1 MALGYRV
8 FTEIERPPQALFNRF
23 GNIPTPDLADAMN
36 RTGVVS
42 AGIRPVYQPM
52 PPICGPGVTIGMA
65 DGSGLNVLKMG
76 IEMAQA
82 GDVLVIAARG
92 NTQHAL
98 LGGNLCVGLKSRG
111 LAGAVVD
118 GAVRDAGQ
126 IQSVGFPVHSRGL
139 AINAGPKSGPGEINV
154 PVAFGNAVI
163 FPGDI
168 IVADEEG
175 IVAVPLAHAEA
186 VLQKVEALR
195 ATFASLQPTLRR
207 GEVTNIANIRRE
219 MEAEG
224 CDFINGAFT
233 RERLS

>member
-8 FTEIERPPQALFNRF
+8 FTEIERPPQTLLNRL

-52 PPICGPGVTIGMA
+52 PPICGPGVTVGLA
-65 DGSGLNVLKMG
+65 DGSCLNVLKMG

-111 LAGAVVD
+111 LPGPSLTARSATRGKFNRSA
-118 GAVRDAGQ
+118 
-126 IQSVGFPVHSRGL
+126 FPST
-139 AINAGPKSGPGEINV
+139 
-154 PVAFGNAVI
+154 
-163 FPGDI
+163 
-168 IVADEEG
+168 
-175 IVAVPLAHAEA
+175 
-186 VLQKVEALR
+186 VEAWRSTPARNQAL
-195 ATFASLQPTLRR
+195 AK
-207 GEVTNIANIRRE
+207 
-219 MEAEG
+219 
-224 CDFINGAFT
+224 
-233 RERLS
+233 